1 MNDTFNRIRYVGRR
15 SFNERVWR
23 FDVAQNLVG
32 YARFHVYS
40 NFTSTSK
47 QMYVHVCVCVNVG
60 GWVGGGGSSSQCL
73 MCQPWCQA

>member
-47 QMYVHVCVCVNVG
+47 QMYVHVCVCVNVC
-60 GWVGGGGSSSQCL
+60 VC
-73 MCQPWCQA
+73 MYVCVCVCVHMH